1 MQMRSLRRFAA
12 ATAIVAA
19 VAHQGQT
26 PAHAE
31 GNTLVMAWAT
41 DATGLD
47 PHKQTAFASLRLLEL
62 VYEPLVTLNAALEI
76 QPALAERWAFS
87 GDGRTL
93 TFTLRD
99 KAAFHNG
106 AAVTAAD
113 VKASYERILDEA
125 TGAATRAN
133 FLSIA
138 SIDTPNAKTVVF
150 NLSQQGAPMLTAMT
164 DLNAAIVPASAIA
177 SGAVATAAV
186 GSGPFRL
193 DAWKPN
199 QQAVLSANPTWWG
212 NGLSIDGIEIRVMP
226 DESAILAALRTGGI
240 DFALLNDPVV
250 ASLVARERRIELNRA
265 PAISYH
271 VLQLN
276 ASRAPLDD
284 VRVRQAISCAIDRQ
298 QVLDA
303 ASLGEGQVTGPLT
316 IPAFAADPDELFCY
330 QRDVARA
337 KRLLAEAGHADD
349 IELQVIA
356 ATGEPPTAVAEAQSI
371 QAQLGEVGIDVDI
384 EVLEL
389 SVYVD
394 RWLKADFDMAAAHN
408 SGRADPYT
416 MYARYWTRAGNL
428 QKVSK
433 YIDDT
438 LDSLMAKGRVE
449 TDPATRRQI
458 FIDFQKRLAEQ
469 SPWIWLYN
477 GFEYTAQQP
486 YVDGFVAMPN
496 DSLYGLSQVSIN
508 R

>member
-1 MQMRSLRRFAA
+1 
-12 ATAIVAA
+12 
-19 VAHQGQT
+19 
-26 PAHAE
+26 
-31 GNTLVMAWAT
+31 
-41 DATGLD
+41 
-47 PHKQTAFASLRLLEL
+47 
-62 VYEPLVTLNAALEI
+62 
-76 QPALAERWAFS
+76 
-87 GDGRTL
+87 
-93 TFTLRD
+93 
-99 KAAFHNG
+99 
-106 AAVTAAD
+106 
-113 VKASYERILDEA
+113 
-125 TGAATRAN
+125 
-133 FLSIA
+133 
-138 SIDTPNAKTVVF
+138 
-150 NLSQQGAPMLTAMT
+150 MLTAMT